1 MKCHLGDRKLGKEGH
16 LWQTST
22 AGAFSSLYKCL
33 QKTPRELKLTEKKSY
48 QNATVEYV
56 KKSQCY
62 IYIYIS
68 LFKCTNMGANMQMYV
83 PGMGRGAGFGAG
95 GEAVPALRAAHHCT
109 VAGSMLLGSIPAT
122 CTGGS
127 RRGTTG
133 VSRNCNLTAMSKA
146 IPTPCC

>member
-62 IYIYIS
+62 IYIYIFLS
-68 LFKCTNMGANMQMYV
+68 AQTWGLTCRCMFLGWEEVQGLG
-83 PGMGRGAGFGAG
+83 PGVRQSQPSGQRII
-95 GEAVPALRAAHHCT
+95 AL
-109 VAGSMLLGSIPAT
+109 
-122 CTGGS
+122 
-127 RRGTTG
+127 
-133 VSRNCNLTAMSKA
+133 
-146 IPTPCC
+146 